1 MYIIT
6 GSKKHLL
13 SLMIW
18 LLLLFYDKISSPS
31 LPEPEFLNFLAAQK
45 SIPPAYV
52 ALQYLPER

>member
-1 MYIIT
+1 
-6 GSKKHLL
+6 
-13 SLMIW
+13 MIW